1 MVAEPTIALVEEPVD
16 LPLTCKELIVS
27 VKSLRKVPPSE
38 LMLFPVGD
46 QIAFQSLK
54 QSMVL

>member
-1 MVAEPTIALVEEPVD
+1 MVEEPTTALAEKPVD

-38 LMLFPVGD
+38 VRLFPVGD